1 MPPEHAS
8 VSLPQGLPPD
18 LADVSP
24 GLRVPAGLVHVLLVE
39 DDEAD
44 AVLVEDLLEDCEMA
58 VRLTWVR
65 SLGEARAHLT
75 GEGAPDCVLLDLH
88 LGDAHGVSAVTRLL
102 EWAPHA
108 AVVVLT
114 GLAEAQAGLAAV
126 AAGAQDYLAKGQV
139 DPLWLGRVIRYAVQ
153 RRQVQQT
160 ASQLQAERIRSEEN
174 ARLERGL
181 LPRPLVTGSQLEVV
195 SRYRPGRD
203 YSVLGGDFFD
213 VVEADD
219 GVHAVI
225 GDVAGHGP
233 AEAALGVCLRVAW
246 RSLILSGVRG
256 VRLLQLLEELLI
268 AERDEPEVFVTATSV
283 TVLPDEPAAR
293 VMRAGHPGLLLH
305 IPGGVEWYEPEGGLA
320 LGMIPGLDTW
330 SEHVVPFDDEVGMAL
345 FTDGLFEGR
354 IDADGQRLDAPG
366 LLELAR
372 SHAHRRSDDFVDS
385 LIIGAED
392 ASAPYG
398 GLADDVAVLYLKRN
412 SS

>member
-8 VSLPQGLPPD
+8 VSLPESLPSGLVE
-18 LADVSP
+18 AASEAP
-24 GLRVPAGLVHVLLVE
+24 GLTDTVHVLLVE
-39 DDEAD
+39 DDRAD
-44 AVLVEDLLEDCEMA
+44 AVLVEDLLQDCDLST
-58 VRLTWVR
+58 RLTWVR
-65 SLGEARAHLT
+65 SLAEARRSLT
-75 GEGAPDCVLLDLH
+75 GDDAPDCVLLDLH
-88 LGDAHGVSAVTRLL
+88 LGDAHGVSVVTRLL
-102 EWAPHA
+102 EWAPDA

-139 DPLWLGRVIRYAVQ
+139 DPEWLGRVIRYSVQ
-153 RRQVQQT
+153 RRRVQQ
-160 ASQLQAERIRSEEN
+160 AAAQLQAERIRLEEN

-181 LPRPLVTGSQLEVV
+181 LPRPLVSDTRVGVV

-213 VVEADD
+213 VVEAED

-246 RSLILSGVRG
+246 RSFILSGVRG
-256 VRLLQLLEELLI
+256 TRLLRLLEELLV

-283 TVLPDEPAAR
+283 SVSLDEPVAR
-293 VMRAGHPGLLLH
+293 IARAGHPGLLLH
-305 IPGGVEWYEPEGGLA
+305 TPGRVEWYEPEGGLA
-320 LGMIPGLDTW
+320 LGMIPGMDTW
-330 SEHVVPFDDEVGMAL
+330 TEHVIPFDDGTGITL

-354 IDADGQRLDAPG
+354 VSAIGERLDVTG
-366 LLELAR
+366 LLDLAR
-372 SHAHRRSDDFVDS
+372 AHAHRWSDDFVDA
-385 LIIGAED
+385 LITGAEE

-412 SS
+412 SA